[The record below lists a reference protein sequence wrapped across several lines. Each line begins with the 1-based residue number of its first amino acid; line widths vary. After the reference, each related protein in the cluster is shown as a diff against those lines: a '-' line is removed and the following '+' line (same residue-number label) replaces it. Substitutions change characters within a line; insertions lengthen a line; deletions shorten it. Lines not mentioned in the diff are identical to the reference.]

1 MAFGSALQNL
11 PKFGKKNLFVR
22 LKESLTVCWLA
33 NTLPLWKTKEV
44 ESCKIISRW
53 QLKISYFSNVQWY
66 KELNLW
72 IYNARP

>member
-11 PKFGKKNLFVR
+11 PKFGKINLN
-22 LKESLTVCWLA
+22 ESLTVCWLA

-53 QLKISYFSNVQWY
+53 QLKISYFSNVSTMVQRTQSM
-66 KELNLW
+66 N
-72 IYNARP
+72 I